1 MPHGAHGPPPKNSS
15 QVHQQSSARFTYC
28 KLCSRFMQNPRTEKE
43 RIAAPI
49 TWLGTILQQVW
60 RPRDEPK
67 GIIVA

>member
-1 MPHGAHGPPPKNSS
+1 
-15 QVHQQSSARFTYC
+15 
-28 KLCSRFMQNPRTEKE
+28 MQNPRTEKE